1 MNVSEKQLY
10 FAITIPKITSRRYN
24 NRYEKIIK
32 SRIHINEDI
41 NNYLLYASYFQYDYI
56 RNDIDT
62 IMSNINQ
69 WFYENNLNISINSVY
84 VHKIHDIKDTEN
96 SMVIIIKTDIKLS
109 EFQKEY
115 ETNDLIKSS
124 MLFEN
129 HIPWSYCECNVKTK
143 DICKFRYSDDE
154 NKLDEDEYDGTVI
167 GIDEDSMYPYM
178 VSIKDV
184 LCYVN
189 ELRIKREKVKFLI
202 RCGIHRNCKELN
214 NLHMSTNIGKI
225 MIDILGSDIEC
236 DIWID
241 PIYEFTNYTLE
252 LWENTNINYT
262 VTSYITKTYNKQKPT
277 KSAHYV

>member
-1 MNVSEKQLY
+1 MNFPEKHLY
-10 FAITIPKITSRRYN
+10 FAITIPKVTSHRYN
-24 NRYEKIIK
+24 NRYEEIIK
-32 SRIHINEDI
+32 SRIHINKDI

-56 RNDIDT
+56 RNNIDT

-69 WFYENNLNISINSVY
+69 WFYKNNLNILINSVY

-96 SMVIIIKTDIKLS
+96 CMVIIIKTDIKLS

-143 DICKFRYSDDE
+143 DICKFRYPNDK
-154 NKLDEDEYDGTVI
+154 NKLDEDEYDGMVI

-178 VSIKDV
+178 ISIKDV

-214 NLHMSTNIGKI
+214 NLH
-225 MIDILGSDIEC
+225 ILR
-236 DIWID
+236 
-241 PIYEFTNYTLE
+241 
-252 LWENTNINYT
+252 
-262 VTSYITKTYNKQKPT
+262 K
-277 KSAHYV
+277 H

>member
-1 MNVSEKQLY
+1 MNVPEKQLY

-96 SMVIIIKTDIKLS
+96 SMVIIINRYKIIRVS
-109 EFQKEY
+109 KEY

-143 DICKFRYSDDE
+143 DVCGFRYPADE
-154 NKLDEDEYDGTVI
+154 IELDEEEYDG
-167 GIDEDSMYPYM
+167 G
-178 VSIKDV
+178 
-184 LCYVN
+184 N
-189 ELRIKREKVKFLI
+189 
-202 RCGIHRNCKELN
+202 
-214 NLHMSTNIGKI
+214 
-225 MIDILGSDIEC
+225 
-236 DIWID
+236 
-241 PIYEFTNYTLE
+241 
-252 LWENTNINYT
+252 
-262 VTSYITKTYNKQKPT
+262 
-277 KSAHYV
+277 